1 MKGIFP
7 ASCRLLGYVLLL
19 LSVFVPLLMYMFG
32 QVNDGNLLYVKLGM
46 RLVIWISLFMVFLAK
61 MKDENEEAFA
71 IRRKAMVISLYLW
84 GVYYVGVLLNAAYG
98 GNLQEADNSV
108 GIVYM
113 VICVFCKEFL
123 MQKAKIEK
131 NFRQK

>member
-46 RLVIWISLFMVFLAK
+46 KLVIWISLFMVFLAK
-61 MKDENEEAFA
+61 MKDENEEAFCHSA
-71 IRRKAMVISLYLW
+71 ESNGDFTLFV
-84 GVYYVGVLLNAAYG
+84 
-98 GNLQEADNSV
+98 GNLLCRSV
-108 GIVYM
+108 AECSLWRKFAGSRQFSRY
-113 VICVFCKEFL
+113 CVHGYLCVL
-123 MQKAKIEK
+123 
-131 NFRQK
+131 